1 MKVYRKYMDA
11 GLHHLDEYFMRMLNA
26 KWKLLLLEN

>member
-11 GLHHLDEYFMRMLNA
+11 GLNHLDEYFMWMLNV
-26 KWKLLLLEN
+26 KWKLLLLED